1 VARVAVTSDCY
12 AILGVT
18 PAAEDVVIGA
28 AYRALIRH
36 YHPDTNPDPAARAR
50 AQEITAAY
58 AVLRDPARRAEY
70 DAQRAAGDDFWPA
83 EERPHR
89 PPPMRGVGIAAALVA
104 IALTGAVWVWPPV
117 GKAPAPSNDAP
128 AMVKPSA
135 PASPSP
141 AELQLEPEHER
152 LAALHRESDPPAPAQ
167 VEQPPP
173 GDLVLAEPAPDGVS
187 ATGPKPVRK
196 AAPEPGP
203 AVNVKRPAV
212 VTAPPKLAAKTSKV
226 AAVGSNPRAAC
237 NAECRSARMATL
249 DRMAAGFFT
258 QSMANADAARKDL
271 LLSARN
277 RSAAARSACRSDS
290 CVTDAY
296 LKQIRETSAI
306 MEGRATPP
314 N

>member
-1 VARVAVTSDCY
+1 VVAVTSDCY

-70 DAQRAAGDDFWPA
+70 DARRAAGDDDFWPVD
-83 EERPHR
+83 EMRRR
-89 PPPMRGVGIAAALVA
+89 PPPMRGAAIAAALA
-104 IALTGAVWVWPPV
+104 AFALAGAVWMWPPV
-117 GKAPAPSNDAP
+117 GKVPAPSNDAP
-128 AMVKPSA
+128 AMVKSSA
-135 PASPSP
+135 PAAPSP

-152 LAALHRESDPPAPAQ
+152 LAALHRENDPPPPAEVDQPPPPDLPLAEPVYDGVPAPA
-167 VEQPPP
+167 
-173 GDLVLAEPAPDGVS
+173 
-187 ATGPKPVRK
+187 PKPVRK
-196 AAPEPGP
+196 AAPERRP
-203 AVNVKRPAV
+203 AASVKPPAV
-212 VTAPPKLAAKTSKV
+212 VTAPPKLVAKTTKV

-258 QSMANADAARKDL
+258 QSMANADPARKDL

-277 RSAAARSACRSDS
+277 RSAAARNACRSDS

>member
-58 AVLRDPARRAEY
+58 AILRDPARRAEY
-70 DAQRAAGDDFWPA
+70 DARRAAGDDFWPV
-83 EERPHR
+83 EELPHR

-104 IALTGAVWVWPPV
+104 IALTGAVWMWPPI
-117 GKAPAPSNDAP
+117 GLAPAPSNDAP
-128 AMVKPSA
+128 AMVKPAA
-135 PASPSP
+135 PAPPSP

-152 LAALHRESDPPAPAQ
+152 LAALHRKSNPPPPAEMEQPGPEDMALAQPAPDRMPPPAPKA
-167 VEQPPP
+167 
-173 GDLVLAEPAPDGVS
+173 
-187 ATGPKPVRK
+187 VRK

-203 AVNVKRPAV
+203 APNAKRPAV
-212 VTAPPKLAAKTSKV
+212 AAAPPKLAAKTPKA
-226 AAVGSNPRAAC
+226 AAVRPTPRPAC

-258 QSMANADAARKDL
+258 QSMANADPARKDL

-290 CVTDAY
+290 CVTEAY

>member
-1 VARVAVTSDCY
+1 
-12 AILGVT
+12 VT

-58 AVLRDPARRAEY
+58 AVLRDPARRAQY
-70 DAQRAAGDDFWPA
+70 DARRAAGDDFWPA
-83 EERPHR
+83 EELPHR

-104 IALTGAVWVWPPV
+104 IALTGAVWMWPPV
-117 GKAPAPSNDAP
+117 GKVPAPSNDAP

-135 PASPSP
+135 PAAPSP

-152 LAALHRESDPPAPAQ
+152 LAALHRENDPPPPAQ

-173 GDLVLAEPAPDGVS
+173 GDLVWAEPAPDGVS

-212 VTAPPKLAAKTSKV
+212 VTPPKLAAKTPKV

-258 QSMANADAARKDL
+258 QSMANADPARKDL

-277 RSAAARSACRSDS
+277 RSAATRSACRSDS

-296 LKQIRETSAI
+296 LRQIRETSAI

>member
-1 VARVAVTSDCY
+1 
-12 AILGVT
+12 VT
-18 PAAEDVVIGA
+18 PTAEDVVIGA

-70 DAQRAAGDDFWPA
+70 DARRAAGDDFWPV
-83 EERPHR
+83 EELAHR

-104 IALTGAVWVWPPV
+104 IALVGAVWMWPPIV
-117 GKAPAPSNDAP
+117 QAPAPPHRA
-128 AMVKPSA
+128 ATVTPSA
-135 PASPSP
+135 PAAPSP

-152 LAALHRESDPPAPAQ
+152 LAALHRESGPRPRAEA
-167 VEQPPP
+167 EQPPP
-173 GDLVLAEPAPDGVS
+173 EDLDLAETAPDRVPAS
-187 ATGPKPVRK
+187 VAKRVRK
-196 AAPEPGP
+196 AGP
-203 AVNVKRPAV
+203 APPLAAGVRSP
-212 VTAPPKLAAKTSKV
+212 TTTPAPPKPPAQTPKV
-226 AAVGSNPRAAC
+226 VAVRPNPQPAC
-237 NAECRSARMATL
+237 NADCRSARMAAL

-258 QSMANADAARKDL
+258 QSMANADPARKDL

-277 RSAAARSACRSDS
+277 RSAAARNACRSES

-296 LKQIRETSAI
+296 LRQIRETSAI
-306 MEGRATPP
+306 MEGRATP